1 MECHLFPMPR
11 QHIFSGICFY
21 LHIIYIYTHRSIS
34 NPNSR
39 FIRYQVYLNLPHW
52 YPMPIHGTSVQGWP
66 DLAAHEFLRP
76 LLGKGDWIDGPGWSD
91 SFGGWSTC
99 HPDDLWFYCPVKIWG
114 LNQWTSGKK
123 TKHMDFFNQNIRVSQ
138 TGKYSK
144 RLISSPNLERLGKN
158 GYIQASIRCKSTL
171 VVQWWYNGSGNQLVN
186 YVNIK

>member
-34 NPNSR
+34 NPKSR

-66 DLAAHEFLRP
+66 DLAAHESLRP

-99 HPDDLWFYCPVKIWG
+99 HPDDLWFYCPIKIWG

-123 TKHMDFFNQNIRVSQ
+123 RNTWIFSIKILGFPRQESTASDSYLVQTWRDWVKMDTYKRV
-138 TGKYSK
+138 
-144 RLISSPNLERLGKN
+144 LDVSPLWWSN
-158 GYIQASIRCKSTL
+158 GGTT
-171 VVQWWYNGSGNQLVN
+171 VQGTSW
-186 YVNIK
+186 